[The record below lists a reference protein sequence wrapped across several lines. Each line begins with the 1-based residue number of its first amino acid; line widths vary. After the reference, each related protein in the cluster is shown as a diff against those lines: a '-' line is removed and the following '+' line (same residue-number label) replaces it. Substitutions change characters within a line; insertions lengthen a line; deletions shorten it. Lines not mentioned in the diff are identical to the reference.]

1 MAACTNSHTS
11 TRGRTKKGSGG
22 SISQSIG
29 QIVYT
34 SEQGSEGNITQGVQ
48 QTYQIEVLTGTNKT
62 NEISFDLYA
71 YPNPTTDFLTLEVG
85 DLKGQLII
93 GRDIIH
99 NSTKINTEQLPIST
113 YLLKIIDGKNHLKTF
128 KIIKK

>member
-34 SEQGSEGNITQGVQ
+34 SEQGSEGNI
-48 QTYQIEVLTGTNKT
+48 
-62 NEISFDLYA
+62 
-71 YPNPTTDFLTLEVG
+71 
-85 DLKGQLII
+85 
-93 GRDIIH
+93 
-99 NSTKINTEQLPIST
+99 
-113 YLLKIIDGKNHLKTF
+113 
-128 KIIKK
+128 